1 MKLNKGGLIVAGIYT
16 VYFAVLYGYS
26 YMPGVKYPAPLVG
39 LSFLPAGLF
48 FGALASFLGDS
59 GMPFSPDS
67 WLNSDW
73 LYFLES
79 LVISFLFGWG
89 AHAFIS
95 VKDPASPP
103 VGEDT
108 PDWHKR

>member
-1 MKLNKGGLIVAGIYT
+1 VKLNKGGLIVAGIY
-16 VYFAVLYGYS
+16 VMYFAAFYGYS
-26 YMPGVKYPAPLVG
+26 YLPSVRYPAPLVA

-48 FGALASFLGDS
+48 FTALSPFCGDS

-79 LVISFLFGWG
+79 LVISYLFGW
-89 AHAFIS
+89 AANVFIN
-95 VKDPASPP
+95 VRDPASPP